1 MICNSILL
9 AFVCFTCAAVFL
21 MTTVYAVHQEM
32 ESGFYPIAT
41 VDLASEDLAV
51 EITDEI
57 HSFRGDLMKVA
68 ATNPITYRGGPVL
81 TNPIPV
87 YLLYYGTWSTFQIQ
101 IVNDFLG
108 SLR

>member
-1 MICNSILL
+1 MIFNSILI
-9 AFVCFTCAAVFL
+9 AVFIFS
-21 MTTVYAVHQEM
+21 TVHALHQEM
-32 ESGFYPIAT
+32 DSGFNPIAT
-41 VDLASEDLAV
+41 VDLVED
-51 EITDEI
+51 TDENL
-57 HSFRGDLMKVA
+57 SLRGDHIKLA

-87 YLLYYGTWSTFQIQ
+87 YLLYYGTWSTSQIQ

>member
-1 MICNSILL
+1 MIFNFILF
-9 AFVCFTCAAVFL
+9 AVVCFTYAAVFL
-21 MTTVYAVHQEM
+21 MSTVHAVHQVM
-32 ESGFYPIAT
+32 ESGYNPIAT
-41 VDLASEDLAV
+41 VDMATQDLAV

-57 HSFRGDLMKVA
+57 RSLRGDRIKVA

-101 IVNDFLG
+101 IVNDFIG

>member
-1 MICNSILL
+1 MST
-9 AFVCFTCAAVFL
+9 VHAV
-21 MTTVYAVHQEM
+21 QKEM

-41 VDLASEDLAV
+41 VDMATQDLAV

-57 HSFRGDLMKVA
+57 RSLRGDLMKVA

-87 YLLYYGTWSTFQIQ
+87 YLLYYGTWSTSQIQ